1 MTQILFAGVVSPQG
15 LGDALQYLVG
25 AFLAFKHIPEAE
37 LKVFV
42 PATTSDFVS
51 ECLSI
56 GKKVKMLPGLQE
68 VSAITSII
76 RKTARI
82 NSSLLRQE
90 FFKELEV
97 STYVD
102 FPRRHLGKVLSPLK
116 TIVKLLYGIYY
127 ESEVGIFYIRPA
139 LCRLFNSLNYNG
151 GFIGGHTIE
160 ASAFFD
166 YLIVYNCARSIVK
179 GPLVTYPISASSL
192 GLKRREKNLEKL
204 RRSLSRLDVIFVRGK
219 HSYNILSTLIDP
231 GKLLM
236 ALDSGF
242 GIRLLYEN
250 PGAIYKTGEL
260 TVCIAPRKDY
270 FYFYDLE
277 GKIYA
282 KYLSSLKQ
290 LIEVLNRLGTEILLV
305 PPTLKS
311 PIDTQDITDEDAVSD
326 LLKLFDERTKKS
338 IRVVKPRT
346 VLGLTRML
354 YSCDIVVTSRMHA
367 GIVALAYGKPV
378 VFFMPR
384 DDVKMLDVLSYLG
397 LDKKR
402 YVVDSFNPKEY
413 ERLIPTVMD
422 LLQDLTRESRII
434 EHAVSKCLL
443 EVEKPAKLMK
453 KLISQ

>member
-1 MTQILFAGVVSPQG
+1 MVRILLAGVVSPRG

-25 AFLAFKHIPEAE
+25 AFLAFKQIPEAE
-37 LKVFV
+37 LEVFA

-51 ECLSI
+51 ECSNI
-56 GKKVKMLPGLQE
+56 GKRVKILPGLQE

-76 RKTARI
+76 RKTARM
-82 NSSLLRQE
+82 NSSILKRE
-90 FFKELEV
+90 FFEKFEV
-97 STYVD
+97 DTYAD
-102 FPRRHLGKVLSPLK
+102 FPRYLGKVLLPLK
-116 TIVKLLYGIYY
+116 TIAKFLYGVYY
-127 ESEVGIFYIRPA
+127 ENGVSIFYVRPA
-139 LCRLFNSLNYNG
+139 LCRLFMGSNYDG

-166 YLIVYNCARSIVK
+166 YLTVYNCARSIVK

-192 GLKRREKNLEKL
+192 GLRRREKHLEKL
-204 RRSLSRLDVIFVRGK
+204 RRSLSRLDAIFVRGK
-219 HSYNILSTLIDP
+219 HSYDILSTLIDP
-231 GKLLM
+231 DKLLM

-250 PGAIYKTGEL
+250 PGAVYKTSEL
-260 TVCIAPRKDY
+260 TVCIVPRKDY
-270 FYFYDLE
+270 FYVYDLGE
-277 GKIYA
+277 EIYA

-290 LIEVLNRLGTEILLV
+290 LIEVLNHLGAEILLV
-305 PPTLKS
+305 PHTLKS
-311 PIDTQDITDEDAVSD
+311 PIDTQNITDEDAVSD
-326 LLKLFDERTKKS
+326 LLKFFDERTKKS
-338 IRVVKPRT
+338 IKVVKPRI
-346 VLGLTRML
+346 VLASARAFC
-354 YSCDIVVTSRMHA
+354 SCDIVITSRVHA
-367 GIVALAYGKPV
+367 GIIALAYGKPV

-397 LDKKR
+397 LNEKR

-422 LLQDLTRESRII
+422 LLQNLTKESRII
-434 EHAVSKCLL
+434 EYAVGKRLL